1 MQSLVNVLLSALA
14 VHIVATSV
22 SAQPKVTFVD
32 DSLLSYEVTPST
44 QLRRTERGSILVG
57 PLTGKHIVAQIS
69 PDLRQVRPLARHG
82 AGPAEQTG
90 WLVIAA
96 APGGRTI
103 VVANQLDRTTV
114 LGPSGKVELTTR
126 AIMVPDGVA
135 MCRGRV
141 LLSGL
146 HFGDGTNGT
155 SEGVFEV
162 DTARRVRLLYST
174 RRGSALRAFFG
185 STDMLAA
192 RGDRLIVGVPNR
204 AELVVSDSGCVRFR
218 TIPVRL
224 PWFVPWDKA
233 DPMPAFTKPM
243 QPRVTGVR
251 FISDTRAA
259 MLVIRAYRKAKF
271 ETFPGRSA
279 APIPRGSGPWA
290 ETVLVLVDL
299 TTGRVIREQI
309 LSQFN
314 WRFASDAEL
323 VAHTPDG
330 GDRSGFILRP
340 IEPTTKR

>member
-1 MQSLVNVLLSALA
+1 MQFPVSVLSAALVSLA
-14 VHIVATSV
+14 VSSTT
-22 SAQPKVTFVD
+22 SAQPKATFVD
-32 DSLLSYEVTPST
+32 DSLLSYNVKPST
-44 QLRRTERGSILVG
+44 QLRRTETGGFVVG
-57 PLTGKHIVAQIS
+57 PLTGKHVVAQIS
-69 PDLRQVRPLARHG
+69 PDLRQVRSLARQG

-90 WLVIAA
+90 WLVVAA

-103 VVANQLDRTTV
+103 VVANQLDRSTV
-114 LGPSGKVELTTR
+114 LGPGGKVEMTTR

-135 MCRGRV
+135 MCRGRL

-146 HFGDGTNGT
+146 HRGDGTNGT

-162 DTARRVRLLYST
+162 DTARRVRQLYST
-174 RRGSALRAFFG
+174 RRGLALRAFFG

-192 RGDRLIVGVPNR
+192 RGDRLIAGVPNR
-204 AELVVSDSGCVRFR
+204 AELVVSDSGCGRFR

-251 FISDTRAA
+251 LVSDTRAA
-259 MLVIRAYRKAKF
+259 MLVLRAYGKAKF

-279 APIPRGSGPWA
+279 VPIPRGNGPWS

-299 TTGRVIREQI
+299 TTGDVISEQT
-309 LSQFN
+309 LSQVN

-323 VAHTPDG
+323 VAHTLDG